1 MDKHKTSEIYRR
13 VAKILVLPD
22 EMGRPFFGPPG
33 IPADRLKIL
42 REGFVKMMADPDMIA
57 EAKKKGLEPSLMTG
71 EEVEALGREIGTVP
85 PEVMQ
90 RMKPL
95 LEK

>member
-1 MDKHKTSEIYRR
+1 MDKHQTADIYRR
-13 VAKILVLPD
+13 IAKIFVLPD

-33 IPADRLKIL
+33 IPADRLKLL
-42 REGFVKMMADPDMIA
+42 REAFAKMMADPDVIA

-85 PEVMQ
+85 PEVLQ
-90 RMKPL
+90 KMKPL
-95 LEK
+95 LER